1 MLMHFFHHSEQSQ
14 DDGKT
19 KVKIC
24 GIRRLESAEAAVRA
38 GADFLGF
45 NFVNESSRFV
55 NPIAAKEIIEKV
67 HHRAQIVGV
76 FKDMPA
82 QEINELAHYLKLHY
96 VQLHGSEDPTFVGK
110 IKTKVLKAV
119 SLSGN
124 FSLDDT
130 IPVLKGYHAHHILL
144 DRQVQGQGFPIDFG
158 KAREVAS
165 HLPIFLAGGLHT
177 DNVAQ
182 AIAEV
187 NPFAVDVAGG
197 IETNGY
203 EDTQKIAA
211 FVQTAKGVSQ

>member
-1 MLMHFFHHSEQSQ
+1 MHFFHHSENKP
-14 DDGKT
+14 DDGTT

-24 GIRRLESAEAAVRA
+24 GIRRLESAEAAVAA

-45 NFVNESSRFV
+45 NFVNDSHRFV

-76 FKDMPA
+76 FKDMPS
-82 QEINELAHYLKLHY
+82 EEVNELAHYLKLHY
-96 VQLHGSEDPTFVGK
+96 VQLHGNEDPSFIGK

-119 SLSGN
+119 SLSGD
-124 FSLDDT
+124 FSLTDT
-130 IPVLKGYHAHHILL
+130 IPLLQGYNAHHILL
-144 DRQVQGQGFPIDFG
+144 DREIQGQGYPVDYE

-165 HLPIFLAGGLHT
+165 HLPIFLAGGLHADT
-177 DNVAQ
+177 VAQ

-203 EDTQKIAA
+203 EDPQKITS
-211 FVQTAKGVSQ
+211 FIRNAKGGVR

>member
-1 MLMHFFHHSEQSQ
+1 MHFFHHSDKP
-14 DDGKT
+14 DDGKV

-24 GIRRLESAEAAVRA
+24 GIRRLESAEAAVEA

-45 NFVNESSRFV
+45 NFVNESTRFV

-67 HHRAQIVGV
+67 QHRAQIVGV
-76 FKDMPA
+76 FKDMEA
-82 QEINELAHYLKLHY
+82 EEVNELAHYLKLHY

-119 SLSGN
+119 SLSGE

-130 IPVLKGYHAHHILL
+130 IPVLKGYNAHHILL
-144 DRQVQGQGFPIDFG
+144 DREIQGQGLPVDYE

-165 HLPIFLAGGLHT
+165 HLPIFLAGGLHI

-182 AIAEV
+182 AIADV

-197 IETNGY
+197 IETHGY
-203 EDTQKIAA
+203 EDTEKITQ
-211 FVQTAKGVSQ
+211 FVARAKGVIQ